1 MVTAIKEITGRKRA
15 LRNKDNYISKRLQE
29 AKEITR
35 RKRVVQLKER
45 EKNQKKTLLEEKK
58 HKIPGSTWKKD

>member
-29 AKEITR
+29 AKDITR
-35 RKRVVQLKER
+35 RKEWYSWKKE
-45 EKNQKKTLLEEKK
+45 KKTRKR
-58 HKIPGSTWKKD
+58 HY